1 MNIKFLG
8 LSLVSLALA
17 SSLVLSGC
25 GEPQGPSPEQAE
37 EPVAVE
43 EMGAEEAAA
52 PTPEGETPVAEEEAP
67 EHADKEAH
75 S

>member
-1 MNIKFLG
+1 M
-8 LSLVSLALA
+8 ALA

-25 GEPQGPSPEQAE
+25 GEPQGPSPEQA

-67 EHADKEAH
+67 AHADKEAH

>member
-37 EPVAVE
+37 GPVAVE
-43 EMGAEEAAA
+43 EVGTDEATA

-67 EHADKEAH
+67 AHKEAH